1 MFSTSFASHLKQDI
15 HDSDL
20 TERRIL
26 IGEETEN
33 NLKF

>member
-1 MFSTSFASHLKQDI
+1 MFTTSCASHLKQDI